1 MNELRDANRAY
12 GEKLAELGAELPDS
26 TKVFIPGETV
36 PDPPCLPQD
45 WDNLYAATLESIR
58 HPLGMKPGQH
68 LQGHIQALT
77 AVIHIGENMRVYI
90 RQHADPAFSFS
101 SACFAEPY

>member
-1 MNELRDANRAY
+1 MRGRHHPL
-12 GEKLAELGAELPDS
+12 
-26 TKVFIPGETV
+26 
-36 PDPPCLPQD
+36 
-45 WDNLYAATLESIR
+45 

-90 RQHADPAFSFS
+90 RQHADPAFFFS